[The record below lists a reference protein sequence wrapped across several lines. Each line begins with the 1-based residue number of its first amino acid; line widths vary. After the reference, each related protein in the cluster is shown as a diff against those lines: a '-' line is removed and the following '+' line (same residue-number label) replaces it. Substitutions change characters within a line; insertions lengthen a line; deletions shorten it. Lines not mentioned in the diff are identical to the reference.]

1 MLCKGGSPPYF
12 AIGVVEVLTTV
23 TKIILKKSFHALRL
37 YLNKRN
43 IKLEILLKM

>member
-23 TKIILKKSFHALRL
+23 TKIILKKKFPCFAF
-37 YLNKRN
+37 
-43 IKLEILLKM
+43 ILE